1 MAQLISPLNVIG
13 ESSSPGSGALARNL
27 ELMRQFLKPRQVI
40 LDVGANAG
48 STTLLA
54 RKT

>member
-1 MAQLISPLNVIG
+1 MAKLISPLNVIG

-27 ELMRQFLKPRQVI
+27 ELMRQFLKPRQAI
-40 LDVGANAG
+40 LDVG